1 MNNNR
6 KSFNVGN
13 EQEADGSTYGNLVGR
28 EREVDESPIYEGS
41 RDEVGYEIE
50 ETMEAPEPVMD
61 LPYSNLREIN
71 IKPLSSGFL
80 VNVGCQS
87 VAVETVETLV
97 SNLTA
102 YLNNPMGFEKAWY
115 SKKTQNKL

>member
-1 MNNNR
+1 MNNN
-6 KSFNVGN
+6 N
-13 EQEADGSTYGNLVGR
+13 ERPLARAIGR
-28 EREVDESPIYEGS
+28 EQEVDESPMYGELS
-41 RDEVGYEIE
+41 EVREEVGCEIE
-50 ETMEAPEPVMD
+50 EERAPEPVMD

-80 VNVGCQS
+80 VNVGCQT

-102 YLNNPMGFEKAWY
+102 YLNNPMAFEKAWY